1 MEKCNQNLI
10 IKRYHT
16 LNYFS
21 LILEKKIELT
31 LLSSFENIKHFKRNN
46 NITMNKK
53 PTFLRAKSI
62 KTSKSRQSNKF
73 NLFTPYNNLNFNNC
87 SFVNYNTSNKNKNLQ
102 KKEKITIK
110 SILDKKQNNYLSKI
124 KKEHNIKFKNQKNNT
139 VSLNKTF
146 NSMKLSNINLTEN
159 DNLNDYSKDM
169 IEIEYETSNNP
180 LPENT
185 VKSSNNILQNINCFE
200 NNEIYT
206 LRYSGE
212 M

>member
-1 MEKCNQNLI
+1 MI

-16 LNYFS
+16 LSYFS

-31 LLSSFENIKHFKRNN
+31 LLSSFENIKHFNKNN
-46 NITMNKK
+46 SLSLNKK
-53 PTFLRAKSI
+53 SNFLRSKSI
-62 KTSKSRQSNKF
+62 KTSKPLQSKKF
-73 NLFTPYNNLNFNNC
+73 NSFTPYNHLNFNNC
-87 SFVNYNTSNKNKNLQ
+87 SFVNYNTCNKNKNLQ

-110 SILDKKQNNYLSKI
+110 SMLDKKRNNYLSKI

-139 VSLNKTF
+139 VSLSKTF
-146 NSMKLSNINLTEN
+146 NAMKLSNINITDN
-159 DNLNDYSKDM
+159 DNINDFSKDM

-180 LPENT
+180 LLKDTTNNT
-185 VKSSNNILQNINCFE
+185 NNILQNINCFD